1 MKACKPHL
9 YPKTERSGLPE
20 DCRLAMIIFIV
31 LSKKRMFINT
41 RRGLLDLSRPRVMG
55 IINVTEDS
63 FYSHSRYRS
72 DDDIV
77 KATGGMLEDG
87 ADIIDVGGCSTR
99 PGAPEVS
106 MEKERKRVCHAV
118 EIIRGRYPEAVVSV
132 DTYRASVAEEA
143 VVNAGADIIND
154 ISGGEMDPEMFPLV
168 MLLKVPYILMHMQ
181 GTPQNMQDSPS
192 YDDVVNDIIQWFAPR
207 ISRLRQSGVKDV
219 VIDPGFGFGKTAR
232 HNFELLRR
240 LSEFRIT
247 GLPILAGVSRKTMIW
262 KTLGIKPDEALN
274 GTTALNMTAL
284 MNGASLLRVHD
295 VRQAREVATLFE
307 KIYPEGILFDQYS

>member
-1 MKACKPHL
+1 
-9 YPKTERSGLPE
+9 
-20 DCRLAMIIFIV
+20 
-31 LSKKRMFINT
+31 MFINI
-41 RRGLLDLSRPRVMG
+41 RGGLLDLSRPCIMG

-63 FYSHSRYRS
+63 FYSHSRCMA

-77 KATGGMLEDG
+77 KAAGVMLEDG

-99 PGAPEVS
+99 PGAAEVPA
-106 MEKERKRVCHAV
+106 EEERKRVCRAV
-118 EIIRGRYPEAVVSV
+118 EIILGRYPEAVVSV

-154 ISGGEMDPEMFPLV
+154 ISGGEMDPGMFPLV
-168 MLLKVPYILMHMQ
+168 IRLKVPYILMHMQ
-181 GTPQNMQDSPS
+181 GTPQTMQDNPL
-192 YDDVVNDIIQWFAPR
+192 YDDVVIDIIQWFGPKIR
-207 ISRLRQSGVKDV
+207 RLRQAGVKDI

-247 GLPILAGVSRKTMIW
+247 GLPVLAGLSRKSMVW
-262 KTLGIKPDEALN
+262 KTLGTKPDEALN